1 LIKSQ
6 TEQRKDIDS
15 RIAKITEKYH
25 CSKKIEKKSLIL
37 KSRNILWET
46 LVDLLATMIVGMI
59 LGHVLDRKF
68 SSGKWCF
75 TLCMILSCFACVKK
89 IMNIR

>member
-1 LIKSQ
+1 
-6 TEQRKDIDS
+6 
-15 RIAKITEKYH
+15 
-25 CSKKIEKKSLIL
+25 
-37 KSRNILWET
+37 
-46 LVDLLATMIVGMI
+46 LVDLIAIMIVGMI

-89 IMNIR
+89 IVNIR